1 MNIYKDKYMQYA
13 IYAICNMDTCCKKFH
28 TWIHTHKPDMDTCC
42 MFRGIQ
48 VRSLTKTSPWRVFRK
63 SLLIYLLF
71 LWPNTYFAHSNTIL
85 AFTRIS
91 IPPKMKRCLTEIHD
105 PHETGQNQLW
115 GFHLTSFFSVKQAPW
130 GKRYIICS
138 PFESMFSLLTVSNNW
153 GSNLVSISSF
163 WQLCI
168 DCMVAMVSWWPA
180 PCRVKLVSGG
190 ALMSSLSC
198 SPRPSR
204 CHTHKQEK
212 DCQRLCSG

>member
-1 MNIYKDKYMQYA
+1 MQYA
-13 IYAICNMDTCCKKFH
+13 IEAICNICNMQYGHLLQKVSYLNSHAQAWYGHLLHVPGNSSTKFNQNFSMACLQE
-28 TWIHTHKPDMDTCC
+28 IP
-42 MFRGIQ
+42 
-48 VRSLTKTSPWRVFRK
+48 
-63 SLLIYLLF
+63 LLF

-91 IPPKMKRCLTEIHD
+91 MPPKLKRCSTEIHD